1 MTIQY
6 LIILSHI
13 PVPARWKDKTRTTAR
28 RSQTGRTSSNVK
40 LRHHVTCMSHLSLF
54 RIHVFPILT
63 STKNASL
70 IITDFLAMVYKNE
83 EPRTAS
89 LFRGWAML
97 EYDFNLISGDARY
110 SNDVIQAQ
118 RTHEGIMHQ
127 SLMISI

>member
-13 PVPARWKDKTRTTAR
+13 PVPALWKDKTRTTAR
-28 RSQTGRTSSNVK
+28 RPQTGRTSSNVK

-70 IITDFLAMVYKNE
+70 IITDFLAMIYKHE

-89 LFRGWAML
+89 LCRGWAML
-97 EYDFNLISGDARY
+97 ENDFNLICR
-110 SNDVIQAQ
+110 
-118 RTHEGIMHQ
+118 
-127 SLMISI
+127 